1 MINDINNKI
10 LKLEKKRL
18 MVQILSLVFWVLSFK
33 VSADSINYVMPMT
46 ELMICITNNFLE
58 INEFYS
64 DLLLFFMEFVY
75 KNLPLMVY
83 IGGRIKIFSISRNI
97 HKLEKDKAVVI
108 ENEKKKKEDIKVI
121 DYEEILRV
129 YDIVD
134 RFESLPRGKQ
144 MEVLNFIKG
153 DLNSFDNDMSIQIM
167 KLDEKHRNM
176 LQTECEDI
184 LFPDFNEEDVNY
196 SKVKKK

>member
-1 MINDINNKI
+1 MSQEDNYQDDSIVIDTVTNNESQEERTEVPI
-10 LKLEKKRL
+10 PEAEEVAEVVSEGEEAISEAVVSQEKTEEK
-18 MVQILSLVFWVLSFK
+18 
-33 VSADSINYVMPMT
+33 ADSTTSKESPMVPAEQALSNKLYLIPVSGRPIFPGIFTPLIINS
-46 ELMICITNNFLE
+46 E
-58 INEFYS
+58 
-64 DLLLFFMEFVY
+64 
-75 KNLPLMVY
+75 
-83 IGGRIKIFSISRNI
+83 
-97 HKLEKDKAVVI
+97 
-108 ENEKKKKEDIKVI
+108 EDIKVI
-121 DYEEILRV
+121 DYEEIFRV

-153 DLNSFDNDMSIQIM
+153 DLNSFDNDISIQIM